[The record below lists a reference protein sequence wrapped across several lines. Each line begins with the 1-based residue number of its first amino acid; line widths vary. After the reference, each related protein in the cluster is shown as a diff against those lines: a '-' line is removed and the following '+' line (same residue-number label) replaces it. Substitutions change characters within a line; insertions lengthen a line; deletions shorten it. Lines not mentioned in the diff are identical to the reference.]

1 MTRDDRL
8 REIDAELLESE
19 QGLALIF
26 AKVQGLRA
34 ERAALLRPAAGD
46 VAGPRG
52 LPEAAP
58 LTDAARREAQATHP
72 DGNLGVADMI
82 GLQRDRELVAALAVR
97 KSEREPLSEMLLTDA
112 IVEIVSDQ
120 APRLLKIDE
129 VCKMLSVAGVDFKES
144 SVASTMAYL
153 TNVGRLRRPSRG
165 RYTIGTVDGRDH

>member
-1 MTRDDRL
+1 MGVTRDDRL

-58 LTDAARREAQATHP
+58 LTDAARREAQATFK
-72 DGNLGVADMI
+72 VM
-82 GLQRDRELVAALAVR
+82 LVAALAVR